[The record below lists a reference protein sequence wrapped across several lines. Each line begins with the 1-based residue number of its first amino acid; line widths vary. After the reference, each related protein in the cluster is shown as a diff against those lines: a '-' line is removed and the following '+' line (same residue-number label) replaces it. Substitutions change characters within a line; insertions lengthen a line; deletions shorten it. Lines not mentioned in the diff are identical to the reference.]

1 MNDLACVSCC
11 YGARDHAAS
20 CCVTYTLTCFNE
32 KVEAG
37 LECGLTLHGYNDFQE
52 GDEIECYKVVWTPPT
67 DALSAGDSGVVRTD
81 GASGG
86 SGTQRYGTR

>member
-1 MNDLACVSCC
+1 V
-11 YGARDHAAS
+11 
-20 CCVTYTLTCFNE
+20 VT

-67 DALSAGDSGVVRTD
+67 NALSAGDSGVVRTD

-86 SGTQRYGTR
+86 SGAQRYGTR